1 MTENRNDFKERVVKR
16 EEYQQVILHLGSNR

>member
-16 EEYQQVILHLGSNR
+16 EEYQQVILYLGSNH